1 MTIYRLQSGP
11 APLWLV
17 PLALLAMPFV
27 EFSAF
32 YWVAA
37 RIGLFPALF
46 ALVGTS
52 FLGVF
57 LLRRLGGS
65 ALARL
70 MAAFRRGEPPDGA
83 ARESFMVAL
92 GGVLMILPGFVTD
105 LIGFALILPV
115 LLRHLGAGTRVPVK
129 PAGPTPGRRADPNGK
144 VIDLSQEEWRQVGEP
159 PR

>member
-1 MTIYRLQSGP
+1 MTTRRTQAGI

-17 PLALLAMPFV
+17 PIALLAMPFV

-37 RIGLFPALF
+37 RIGLFPALI
-46 ALVGTS
+46 ALVATS
-52 FLGVF
+52 FIGAS

-70 MAAFRRGEPPDGA
+70 MAAFRRGEPPEGA

-105 LIGFALILPV
+105 VIGFALILPA
-115 LLRHLGAGTRVPVK
+115 LLRRLGEGSAVGEHRTERRPS
-129 PAGPTPGRRADPNGK
+129 GRADPNGK
-144 VIDLSQEEWRQVGEP
+144 VIDLGEGEWRHLGDP

>member
-1 MTIYRLQSGP
+1 MTTRRTQTGI

-17 PLALLAMPFV
+17 PIALLAMPFV

-37 RIGLFPALF
+37 RIGLFPALV
-46 ALVGTS
+46 ALIATS
-52 FLGVF
+52 FIGAS

-65 ALARL
+65 ALSRL
-70 MAAFRRGEPPDGA
+70 MAAFRRGEPPEGA

-92 GGVLMILPGFVTD
+92 GGILMILPGFVTD
-105 LIGFALILPV
+105 VIGFALILPA
-115 LLRHLGAGTRVPVK
+115 LLRRLREGSSVRVRRGER
-129 PAGPTPGRRADPNGK
+129 PAGNRADPNGK
-144 VIDLSQEEWRQVGEP
+144 VIDLGEGEWRQVGDP

>member
-1 MTIYRLQSGP
+1 MTIYRLQTGP

-17 PLALLAMPFV
+17 PIALLAMPFV

-37 RIGLFPALF
+37 RIGLFPALS
-46 ALVGTS
+46 ALIATS
-52 FLGVF
+52 FAGAW

-70 MAAFRRGEPPDGA
+70 MAAFRRGEPPEGA

-105 LIGFALILPV
+105 AIGFALILPA
-115 LLRHLGAGTRVPVK
+115 LLRHLGQGPQVPAR
-129 PAGPTPGRRADPNGK
+129 PAGPPPGGRADPNGK
-144 VIDLSQEEWRQVGEP
+144 VIDLSEGEWRQVGEP

>member
-1 MTIYRLQSGP
+1 MTTRRTQTGI

-17 PLALLAMPFV
+17 PIALLAMPFV

-37 RIGLFPALF
+37 RIGLFPALV
-46 ALVGTS
+46 ALIATS
-52 FLGVF
+52 FIGAS

-65 ALARL
+65 AMSRL
-70 MAAFRRGEPPDGA
+70 MAAFRRGEPPEGP

-92 GGVLMILPGFVTD
+92 GGILMILPGFVTD
-105 LIGFALILPV
+105 VIGFALILPA
-115 LLRHLGAGTRVPVK
+115 LLRRLREGSSVSMRRAERP
-129 PAGPTPGRRADPNGK
+129 PASRADPNGK
-144 VIDLSQEEWRQVGEP
+144 VIDLGEGEWRQVGDP